1 VRDDAFV
8 PNSEFE
14 QREFQIG
21 FTLYF

>member
-8 PNSEFE
+8 PDSEFE

-21 FTLYF
+21 FMLYF